1 MTLAQQE
8 PAVPPPGKA
17 ISPGESAR
25 YTAEMLETLRKIAVQ
40 QGQPVLAHLLEL
52 AQAEA
57 RMLVR
62 GPLLQPSPDQRVP
75 VGTTSRP

>member
-1 MTLAQQE
+1 MVRQQKLSDSVMTPAQPK
-8 PAVPPPGKA
+8 PAFPAPPVPGA
-17 ISPGESAR
+17 TISPAESAR

-40 QGQPVLAHLLEL
+40 QRQLVLAHLLEL

-62 GPLLQPSPDQRVP
+62 DAG
-75 VGTTSRP
+75 